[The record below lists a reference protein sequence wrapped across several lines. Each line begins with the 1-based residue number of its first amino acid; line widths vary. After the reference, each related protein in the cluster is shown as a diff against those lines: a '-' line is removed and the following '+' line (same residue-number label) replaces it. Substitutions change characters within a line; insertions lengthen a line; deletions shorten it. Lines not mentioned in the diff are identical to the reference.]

1 MTTET
6 KPKTKK
12 PKKVSR
18 DSTHYLIHVY
28 GDKEMLQHLHSV
40 GNVPKD
46 KKKALDLMKD
56 LYTTDLMHSRY
67 YFYELVEQTFKSIDT
82 LPNNK

>member
-1 MTTET
+1 MET
-6 KPKTKK
+6 KPTKPKK

-18 DSTHYLIHVY
+18 DSTHLLIHVY
-28 GDKEMLQHLHSV
+28 SDKEMVQHLHSV

-56 LYTTDLMHSRY
+56 LYTTDLMHGRY
-67 YFYELVEQTFKSIDT
+67 YFYELIEQSFKSIDT

>member
-1 MTTET
+1 MKEPKPT
-6 KPKTKK
+6 KPKK

-28 GDKEMLQHLHSV
+28 SDKEMLQHLYST
-40 GNVPKD
+40 GDIPKD

-67 YFYELVEQTFKSIDT
+67 YFYELVEQSFKSIDT